1 MQISISTRHGH
12 LSEATQEKLRA
23 KAGKLVRFFERLTSI
38 ELIVDLKD
46 QQSPKVD
53 IKLSAEHKH
62 DFVAHGNSDNLLG
75 ATDEALQKV
84 EKQLRKYKKQVQQR
98 HRNQEGRRYETV
110 PETES
115 ETAGP
120 EAVGDSESN

>member
-12 LSEATQEKLRA
+12 LSEATQEKLKA

-38 ELIVDLKD
+38 ELIVDIKD
-46 QQSPKVD
+46 PQSPQVD

-62 DFVAHGNSDNLLG
+62 DFVAHGESDNLLG

-84 EKQLRKYKKQVQQR
+84 EKQLRKYKKQVQHR
-98 HRNQEGRRYETV
+98 HRNKDGRRYEAAQEAG
-110 PETES
+110 P

-120 EAVGDSESN
+120 ETVGDPESN